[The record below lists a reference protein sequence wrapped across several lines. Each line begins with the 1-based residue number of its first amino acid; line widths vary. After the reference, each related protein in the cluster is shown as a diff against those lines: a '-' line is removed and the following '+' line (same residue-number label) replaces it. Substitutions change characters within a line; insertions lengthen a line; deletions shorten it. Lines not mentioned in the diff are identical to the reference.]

1 MPSLNSATYQAGCWE
16 LPFCFPNGGTK
27 AQICVL
33 SLAHKFGPA
42 FCMCPIS
49 IYLLKI
55 AFATVRSAHS
65 EPVRGSRCLWLRHT
79 ECLDA
84 VGQLE
89 GSACPRS
96 TVTCWLPLEGVL
108 NTVSRIC
115 IPSICFKS
123 LICSFPRVFLLP
135 SHAAH
140 DSVFWMGE
148 REIDLFGN
156 VLHS

>member
-16 LPFCFPNGGTK
+16 PPFCFPSGDAE

-55 AFATVRSAHS
+55 AFFIRSAHS
-65 EPVRGSRCLWLRHT
+65 EPSHRGILLRHT

-89 GSACPRS
+89 GSACTRS
-96 TVTCWLPLEGVL
+96 SVTCWLPLEGVL

-140 DSVFWMGE
+140 DSVLWMGE
-148 REIDLFGN
+148 REIGLFGN